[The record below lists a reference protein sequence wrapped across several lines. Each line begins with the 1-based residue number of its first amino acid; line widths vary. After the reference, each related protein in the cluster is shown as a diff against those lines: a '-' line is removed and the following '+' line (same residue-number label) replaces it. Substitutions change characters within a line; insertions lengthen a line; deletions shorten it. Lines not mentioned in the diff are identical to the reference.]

1 MPQEQELAE
10 DVVAP
15 PRSFGVDVLVAFG
28 LALGSSAAQG
38 LGRFAYGLL
47 LPSMSSALHWS
58 FATAGLLNT
67 ANAAGYLLGALVA
80 APAGRR
86 WGTKRMLLAGLV
98 ATAVFL
104 LASALT
110 GNVVLLFALR
120 LLTGIAG
127 AVAFVLGGVLA
138 THLGHGRPG
147 GRSAVLLGIYF
158 AGGGLGTMLSGLL
171 LPPALAAGG
180 WRWGWVVLGVLA
192 AVSAALVVPAAAR
205 TAAPPPSQD
214 GTRFSPKAIA
224 PTMVAYGLFGVG
236 YIAFMTFIVAF
247 LEAGGAGSGEVSAFW
262 SLLGAMAIAGGFLWG
277 PMLGRLRGG
286 RGLAVLLVVVTTGA
300 LLPLLSTGA
309 VAEFA
314 AALLFGCSF
323 LSVVT
328 AVTTIARNALPPHR
342 WAAAIGALTT
352 VFAIGQCAGPVLA
365 GALADTSSG
374 ITAGML
380 MSVVILAAAAAVA
393 LLQRATPPSEVD

>member
-1 MPQEQELAE
+1 MPQNREIAPETA
-10 DVVAP
+10 AP

-58 FATAGLLNT
+58 MATAGLLNT
-67 ANAAGYLLGALVA
+67 ANAAGYLLGALGA
-80 APAGRR
+80 AQAGRR
-86 WGTKRMLLAGLV
+86 WGTRRLLTASLL

-110 GNVVLLFALR
+110 ANVVLLFALR

-138 THLGHGRPG
+138 THLGHGHPG

-158 AGGGLGTMLSGLL
+158 SGGGLGILLSGLA
-171 LPPALAAGG
+171 LPPALATGG
-180 WRWGWVVLGVLA
+180 WRWGWVLLGVLA
-192 AVSAALVVPAAAR
+192 AVSTALVVPAAGR
-205 TAAPPPSQD
+205 TPAPAPAQD
-214 GTRFSPKAIA
+214 GERFAARAIA
-224 PTMVAYGLFGVG
+224 PTLACYGLFGIG
-236 YIAFMTFIVAF
+236 YIAYMTFIVAF
-247 LEAGGAGSGEVSAFW
+247 LESGGAGTGEIAVFW
-262 SLLGAMAIAGGFLWG
+262 SLLGAAAIGGGFAWG

-286 RGLAVLLVVVTTGA
+286 RAPAVLLVVVTAGA
-300 LLPLLSTGA
+300 LLPVLSSGGL
-309 VAEFA
+309 AEFA
-314 AALLFGCSF
+314 SALLFGCSF

-328 AVTTIARNALPPHR
+328 AVTTVARNALPPHQ
-342 WAAAIGALTT
+342 WATAVGALTT
-352 VFAIGQCAGPVLA
+352 VFAVGQCAGPVLA
-365 GALADTSSG
+365 GALSDTGGG

-380 MSVVILAAAAAVA
+380 LSAAILAAAAAVA
-393 LLQRATPPSEVD
+393 LLQRSSSVDTA

>member
-1 MPQEQELAE
+1 MPREQELTPATA
-10 DVVAP
+10 AP
-15 PRSFGVDVLVAFG
+15 PRSFGADVLVAFG

-47 LPSMSSALHWS
+47 LPSMSEALHWS

-80 APAGRR
+80 APVGRR
-86 WGTKRMLLAGLV
+86 WGTKRLMLGGLV

-104 LASALT
+104 AASALT
-110 GNVVLLFALR
+110 ANVALLFALR

-158 AGGGLGTMLSGLL
+158 AGGGLGTMLSGLV
-171 LPPALAAGG
+171 LPPAVVAGG
-180 WRWGWVVLGVLA
+180 WRWGWIVLGVLA
-192 AVSAALVVPAAAR
+192 AVSAALVIPASAR
-205 TAAPPPSQD
+205 TAAPAPAAD
-214 GTRFSPKAIA
+214 GGGFSARPIA
-224 PTMVAYGLFGVG
+224 PAVVAYGLFGVG
-236 YIAFMTFIVAF
+236 YIAYMTFIAAF
-247 LEAGGAGSGEVSAFW
+247 LKSGGASSAEISAFW
-262 SLLGAMAIAGGFLWG
+262 ALLGAAAVGGGFLWG
-277 PMLGRLRGG
+277 PMLGKLRGG
-286 RGLAVLLVVVTTGA
+286 RGLAVLLVVVTVGA
-300 LLPLLSTGA
+300 VLPLLSTGA
-309 VAEFA
+309 VAEFCS
-314 AALLFGCSF
+314 ALLFGCSF

-328 AVTTIARNALPPHR
+328 AVTTVARNALPPDR

-365 GALADTSSG
+365 GWLSDTGGG
-374 ITAGML
+374 IGAGML
-380 MSVVILAAAAAVA
+380 LSAAILLAAAAVA
-393 LLQRATPPSEVD
+393 LAQRTERS